1 LLQKKEHNM
10 TWGLVNNNR
19 IFIFGRTIPLNSHN
33 VWYRKQTLRFTQTV
47 CLSTTKCKQFE
58 STCWWKAEHTD
69 WNFREGWKRSQLTL
83 LFQRPPWIWTLRM
96 GATDWVLSQCLKCQI
111 RALLSKQNYTT
122 TTLSNLAL
130 NNPLMMAVAWLPS

>member
-1 LLQKKEHNM
+1 M

-58 STCWWKAEHTD
+58 STCWWKAEHRTH
-69 WNFREGWKRSQLTL
+69 WLK
-83 LFQRPPWIWTLRM
+83 FQGRM
-96 GATDWVLSQCLKCQI
+96 KALSVDTSVPTPTMNLDSENGCY
-111 RALLSKQNYTT
+111 RLS
-122 TTLSNLAL
+122 
-130 NNPLMMAVAWLPS
+130 AVTMFKMPDPSPA